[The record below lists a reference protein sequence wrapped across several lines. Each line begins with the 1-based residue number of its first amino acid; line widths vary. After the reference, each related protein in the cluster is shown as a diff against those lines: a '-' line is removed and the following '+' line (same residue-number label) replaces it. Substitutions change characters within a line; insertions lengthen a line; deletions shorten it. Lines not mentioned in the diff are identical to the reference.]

1 MPGLPQ
7 TPVLSYIGL
16 GSNLGDSQAILRD
29 AVQALAAYGVVQVSG
44 LYASK
49 PLGPQDQPD
58 FLNAAVSL
66 LTTLLPFELLDV
78 LQQLE
83 KDAGRVK
90 LRHWGERTL
99 DLDLLIYG
107 SETIQTERLTV
118 PHAGIL
124 QRHFVLLPLLDLN
137 PQLQLAG
144 QLLQQQLHT
153 LPQDDIRRIADSNWL
168 QQHIPHPV
176 SFQD

>member
-1 MPGLPQ
+1 MSQ
-7 TPVLSYIGL
+7 VSSVPVLSYIGL
-16 GSNLGDSQAILRD
+16 GSNLSNQQGDSRAILRD
-29 AVQALAAYGVVQVSG
+29 AVQALAAYGEVRVSA

-66 LTTLLPFELLDV
+66 LTCLPPFALLDV

-83 KDAGRVK
+83 KEAGRVK

-107 SETIQTERLTV
+107 SEVIQSERLTV
-118 PHAGIL
+118 PHTGIL

-137 PQLQLAG
+137 PQLQVAG
-144 QLLQQQLHT
+144 NFLQDQLNRLS
-153 LPQDDIRRIADSNWL
+153 QDDIRQIADSNWL
-168 QQHIPHPV
+168 
-176 SFQD
+176 

>member
-1 MPGLPQ
+1 MPGLPR

-66 LTTLLPFELLDV
+66 LSTLPPFELLDV

-83 KDAGRVK
+83 KDAGRIK

-99 DLDLLIYG
+99 DLDLLLYG
-107 SETIQTERLTV
+107 SEVIRSERLTV
-118 PHAGIL
+118 PHPGIL
-124 QRHFVLLPLLDLN
+124 QRHFVMLPLLDLN
-137 PQLQLAG
+137 PQLQVAG
-144 QLLQQQLHT
+144 HVLQHQLDT
-153 LPQDDIRRIADSNWL
+153 LPQDDIRKIADSNWL
-168 QQHIPHPV
+168 QHNTPQPA
-176 SFQD
+176 SFPD

>member
-1 MPGLPQ
+1 MSGSPQ

-16 GSNLGDSQAILRD
+16 GSNLGDSQAILRE
-29 AVQALAAYGVVQVSG
+29 AVQALALHGEVAVSG

-66 LTTLLPFELLDV
+66 LTSLAPFELLDV

-99 DLDLLIYG
+99 DLDLLLYG
-107 SETIQTERLTV
+107 SEVIQSECLTV
-118 PHAGIL
+118 PHTGIL
-124 QRHFVLLPLLDLN
+124 QRHFVMLPLLDLN
-137 PQLQLAG
+137 PQLQVAG
-144 QLLQQQLHT
+144 HFLQQQLNS
-153 LPQDDIRRIADSNWL
+153 LPQDDIRKIADSSWL
-168 QQHIPHPV
+168 QQDIPHSA

>member
-1 MPGLPQ
+1 MSPVSAV
-7 TPVLSYIGL
+7 PVLSYIGL
-16 GSNLGDSQAILRD
+16 GSNLSNQQGDSRAILRE
-29 AVQALAAYGVVQVSG
+29 AVRALTAYGEVKVSG

-66 LTTLLPFELLDV
+66 LTCLTPFALLDV
-78 LQQLE
+78 LQRLE

-99 DLDLLIYG
+99 DLDLLLYG
-107 SETIQTERLTV
+107 SEVIQSERLTV

-137 PQLQLAG
+137 PQLQIAG
-144 QLLQQQLHT
+144 NFLQDQLNT
-153 LPQDDIRRIADSNWL
+153 LPQDDISRIADSNWL
-168 QQHIPHPV
+168 
-176 SFQD
+176 